1 MPDVPKVSSCYFDD
15 EVEID
20 CCHMAMSEW
29 SNYIYG
35 SKLGLNRIGKQV
47 QPAIPRDYSI
57 LPLRMML
64 LIVV

>member
-1 MPDVPKVSSCYFDD
+1 MPDVLKVSSCYFDD

-47 QPAIPRDYSI
+47 QNPQSPETTPYCR
-57 LPLRMML
+57 
-64 LIVV
+64 

>member
-47 QPAIPRDYSI
+47 QNPQSPETTPYCR
-57 LPLRMML
+57 
-64 LIVV
+64 

>member
-35 SKLGLNRIGKQV
+35 SKLGLNRTGKQV
-47 QPAIPRDYSI
+47 QQNPQSPETTPYCR
-57 LPLRMML
+57 
-64 LIVV
+64 